1 MQCGGRQQPA
11 PNNRASSGRSSKGPS
26 SRWTW
31 GAYNGSCSLSGW
43 APPLLPS
50 GAVAAAG
57 HPSPLR
63 RTICQRMPLILVG
76 RWTSACFAAGCPAE
90 VGKVMLVGVVGV
102 PLHQL
107 RLRLQQQQYPL
118 TAQATTKQAQPRH
131 ESRSSQSASTMHCL
145 PCPAPSPVVPV
156 TCVGKNRKK
165 AGFQ

>member
-118 TAQATTKQAQPRH
+118 WCSPPKQPPNRPNQGTRAAPHSQPQPCTACLALPH
-131 ESRSSQSASTMHCL
+131 PQSCR
-145 PCPAPSPVVPV
+145 SPV
-156 TCVGKNRKK
+156 
-165 AGFQ
+165 